1 MAKRKTKKRSNG
13 LAGYRRFINS
23 KPGVKAAKKRI
34 SKLEMDLKR
43 AKRKKEIAVNKAKKV
58 FAKKRK

>member
-13 LAGYRRFINS
+13 LAGYQRFINS

-43 AKRKKEIAVNKAKKV
+43 AKRKKEVAVNKAKKV
-58 FAKKRK
+58 YAKKRK